1 MKLHH
6 VQRAPVL
13 QAIVLFCFSIYFIAV
28 VASGA
33 VYQYV
38 HERHIPML
46 LFSAVLFLIIG
57 IVYIQC
63 AFQKKYTAQ
72 KPSHFLYLLIFFM
85 PFIGVIVTLKQDFDF
100 SSLAYTDSLSEQ
112 SAIAP
117 FFSNPETVKPAL
129 ENGVIVMN
137 DQNFAAW
144 LTELY
149 MQLDSWIGTK
159 ITVSGSVWK
168 DQDYFAADEFAVARM
183 MMLCCAA
190 DMQPVGFLAQWAEA
204 KNLTDNDWVMV
215 SGTVGKKQYDSS
227 ADPIIIVDS
236 VKKIPRP
243 QREYLYP

>member
-72 KPSHFLYLLIFFM
+72 KPSHFFYLLIF
-85 PFIGVIVTLKQDFDF
+85 
-100 SSLAYTDSLSEQ
+100 YTDSLSEQ
-112 SAIAP
+112 SAIAQ